1 VAEVFHC
8 RPSQLLKGTATDLQ
22 IDVAAAAA
30 LWRWKE
36 QAAQNTDLESSE

>member
-1 VAEVFHC
+1 VAELFHC
-8 RPSQLLKGTATDLQ
+8 RPSQLLKGTAPDLQ